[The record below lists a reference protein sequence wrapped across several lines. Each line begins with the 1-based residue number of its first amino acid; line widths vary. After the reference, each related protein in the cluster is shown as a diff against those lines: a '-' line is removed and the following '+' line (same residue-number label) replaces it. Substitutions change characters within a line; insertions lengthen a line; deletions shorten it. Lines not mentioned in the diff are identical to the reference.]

1 MFIFGDPFNI
11 PNISQCTDQETQSNL
26 LKIKKNL
33 KKRKKRKGL
42 SIGKKLEIIK
52 RFEVNEHV
60 IAFKQECRECALGTI
75 GDNAMKTKEPSWLER
90 RQALQSQ

>member
-1 MFIFGDPFNI
+1 MFIFGDSFNI

-26 LKIKKNL
+26 LKIKKKKE
-33 KKRKKRKGL
+33 KKRLKYWKEAGN
-42 SIGKKLEIIK
+42 K

-60 IAFKQECRECALGTI
+60 MAFKQECRECTLGTI

-90 RQALQSQ
+90 RQALQSVLPDV